1 MLELITIN
9 KLELA
14 SELAQNKLEDLWSN
28 SIQICKFD
36 KNDDISYTDEAQD
49 YFNEYHDEYLTMLD
63 SYKI

>member
-9 KLELA
+9 KLEFA
-14 SELAQNKLEDLWSN
+14 AELAHQKLEENWKD

-36 KNDDISYTDEAQD
+36 KNDEISYTDEAQD
-49 YFNEYHDEYLTMLD
+49 IFNGYYDEYLSLLE